1 MFSFH
6 HLTMS
11 VQSLSVSEAFYK
23 GLGFKA
29 VYRWQDAAEQLQI
42 CHLQLGQALLE
53 LYCFK
58 SDEERAAQ
66 TAFPPWANGFR
77 LGLRHFALQVN
88 DVDDA
93 LSALYGASI
102 IAEKPSVVR
111 GQSCGRYV
119 FIMDPDGNSVELLEG
134 PLVHIQRPEP
144 SC

>member
-6 HLTMS
+6 HLTIS
-11 VQSLSVSEAFYK
+11 VRSLAVSETFYK
-23 GLGFKA
+23 GLGFEP
-29 VYRWQDAAEQLQI
+29 VYRWQDEAKQLQI

-58 SDEERAAQ
+58 LDQEMEAQ

-88 DVDDA
+88 DVDEA
-93 LSALYGASI
+93 LSALHGAGLL
-102 IAEKPSVVR
+102 ADKPSVVR

-134 PLVHIQRPEP
+134 PLVNIQQPD
-144 SC
+144 

>member
-11 VQSLSVSEAFYK
+11 VRSLSESEAFYA
-23 GLGFKA
+23 GLGFEP
-29 VYRWQDAAEQLQI
+29 VYRWQDEVGQLQI

-58 SDEERAAQ
+58 SDDEDEVPS
-66 TAFPPWANGFR
+66 AFPPWANGFR

-93 LSALYGASI
+93 LSALHGADI
-102 IAEKPSVVR
+102 LAEKPSVVQ

-119 FIMDPDGNSVELLEG
+119 FIMDPDGNSVELLEE
-134 PLVHIQRPEP
+134 PLVHIQRPELAN
-144 SC
+144 